1 MVERRCAMTKDILFF
16 QQHHHRPVDFMLGT
30 GIHTGGCFIENENS
44 RIAKHT
50 TGNGQQLPLSHGNAF
65 HIIVYT
71 RCQDVLQYF

>member
-1 MVERRCAMTKDILFF
+1 
-16 QQHHHRPVDFMLGT
+16 MLGT

-44 RIAKHT
+44 RIAKHI